1 MEGGNINDE
10 ISFCWFKYK
19 PRVKFMDGLK
29 NGKMSVP
36 LLLDTQ
42 FVNQKFRLYITGS
55 PNSLY
60 V

>member
-1 MEGGNINDE
+1 MQGGNINEE

-36 LLLDTQ
+36 LYPANSGFSRPDATARRVVPPLLDT
-42 FVNQKFRLYITGS
+42 
-55 PNSLY
+55 
-60 V
+60 

>member
-36 LLLDTQ
+36 LLLD
-42 FVNQKFRLYITGS
+42 L
-55 PNSLY
+55 SL
-60 V
+60 

>member
-10 ISFCWFKYK
+10 ISFCWFKYIK

-36 LLLDTQ
+36 LLLD
-42 FVNQKFRLYITGS
+42 L
-55 PNSLY
+55 SL
-60 V
+60 